1 MTMPQLDRHTDV
13 PTSTTVPSRSDTT
26 TTTETSS
33 SSTRVRAYACARD
46 LAAETLLQMN
56 LESIRTD
63 FLDIMGRPLPRF
75 TERQLQQDLQE
86 NDTPAIYYRYAL
98 REAASAPMPSWRYVL
113 AIVAR
118 LKRQQVPED
127 DLLWWF

>member
-13 PTSTTVPSRSDTT
+13 LTTAGTRRDSKT

-33 SSTRVRAYACARD
+33 SSTRVRTHACARD
-46 LAAETLLQMN
+46 LAAETILQLS

-63 FLDIMGRPLPRF
+63 FQDIMGRPLPRF

-86 NDTPAIYYRYAL
+86 NETPPIYYRYAL
-98 REAASAPMPSWRYVL
+98 REAASAPLPSWRYVL